1 MQDTAVAPTHG
12 PTAAV
17 AAGSTRGFAVSG
29 STGYYTRKKA
39 SEAVTKTGIVSAS
52 GASGGLGTRN
62 VGGSGAGNPTL
73 RRESQ
78 EKRERRVSGAHGIL
92 PSSQGSSATTTGR
105 ELLEGNAQRP
115 GLASA
120 GRSTTSAWHELLASD
135 LHATSYSSV
144 AEFMPP
150 GYEDVLEKDTL
161 AATAAL
167 AGPPQA
173 TSTFSTSST
182 VLFSSNPAAAG

>member
-1 MQDTAVAPTHG
+1 MPTPSG
-12 PTAAV
+12 PTAA
-17 AAGSTRGFAVSG
+17 AGPTRGFAVSG

-62 VGGSGAGNPTL
+62 VGGSGPANPTI

-78 EKRERRVSGAHGIL
+78 EKRERRVSGTHGIL
-92 PSSQGSSATTTGR
+92 PSSHGGSSATTGR

-115 GLASA
+115 GPAA
-120 GRSTTSAWHELLASD
+120 GSRGGSSAWHELLTSEM
-135 LHATSYSSV
+135 HATSFSSV

-150 GYEDVLEKDTL
+150 GYEDVLEKETIS
-161 AATAAL
+161 AAAAL
-167 AGPPQA
+167 AAPAPA
-173 TSTFSTSST
+173 SAFSSSST
-182 VLFSSNPAAAG
+182 VLF